1 MMRRKKLRIKSFMS
15 VKITLL
21 TISIA
26 LCLYQESLGLTI
38 KIGTLAPADSDWI
51 KIINDII
58 IDTTKNSE
66 VKFVLYTGGTMG
78 DEDEMIRKIRIGQL
92 HGGGFTTVGIKKT
105 AHELGVLDIPMLF
118 RNYDELDIV
127 MNKFLSEFEK
137 IYEKRGFKLLL
148 LTEQGFSYFFT
159 TRKDINGLKDLG
171 KTRFWGWKEER
182 VIQNVAKIFGTS
194 PIFVLVPDVL
204 AGLET
209 GMVETFDVSPMG
221 CIALQWCKIAKTVI
235 DLPYRFEAGALI
247 INLKTWESIPENV
260 RNELERKFKENRKL
274 ISQKIREGNDSALKK
289 IRDMGIKFVKPSQ
302 SEIDWF
308 ENQVKDRI
316 WFSKDSEYPH
326 ELLRKLLDELEKIR
340 KGS

>member
-38 KIGTLAPADSDWI
+38 KIGTLAPADSDWL

-159 TRKDINGLKDLG
+159 TRKDINGLK
-171 KTRFWGWKEER
+171 
-182 VIQNVAKIFGTS
+182 KI
-194 PIFVLVPDVL
+194 
-204 AGLET
+204 
-209 GMVETFDVSPMG
+209 
-221 CIALQWCKIAKTVI
+221 
-235 DLPYRFEAGALI
+235 
-247 INLKTWESIPENV
+247 
-260 RNELERKFKENRKL
+260 
-274 ISQKIREGNDSALKK
+274 
-289 IRDMGIKFVKPSQ
+289 
-302 SEIDWF
+302 
-308 ENQVKDRI
+308 
-316 WFSKDSEYPH
+316 
-326 ELLRKLLDELEKIR
+326 
-340 KGS
+340 